1 MNMLKKTA
9 KCLVTGHRGYIGSR
23 LFKKLQELGHEAVG
37 IDLKD
42 GNDINSLQGLQADRD
57 GNFRPYWANF
67 EPEYIFHLACI
78 PRVGYSIEHPV
89 RTMKNNVLATS
100 NVLNFAR
107 KNNVKRVIY
116 SSSSSIH
123 GDGKGPKS
131 PYALQK
137 STSEV
142 ECKLYSDLYGLD
154 TISLRYFNVYSSD
167 QPADGA
173 YATAV
178 SNWMKYI
185 KEDKVPFITGDGE
198 QRRDMLHVDDA
209 ISANI
214 FAMQYSK
221 RFDNQYY
228 DVGTG
233 ENVSLNE
240 VRQIVQEYF
249 TDINF
254 MYTPQRLGDAKNTLA
269 DTSPLRELGWQTK
282 TNIKHGLNICFSSLK
297 KELENV

>member
-1 MNMLKKTA
+1 MV

-23 LFKKLQELGHEAVG
+23 LFKKLKQLGHEVVG
-37 IDLKD
+37 IDLKN

-57 GNFRPYWANF
+57 GNFHPYWVNF

-78 PRVGYSIEHPV
+78 PRVGYSIENPV
-89 RTMKNNVLATS
+89 QTMKNNVLATS

-137 STSEV
+137 LTSEI
-142 ECKLYSDLYGLD
+142 ECKLYSNLYGLD
-154 TISLRYFNVYSSD
+154 TVSLRYFNVYSFD

-209 ISANI
+209 VSANI

-221 RFDNQYY
+221 SFDNQYY

-233 ENVSLNE
+233 ENISLNE
-240 VRQIVQEYF
+240 VKKIVKEYF
-249 TDINF
+249 PNIDF
-254 MYTPQRLGDAKNTLA
+254 MYTPRRLGDAKNTLA
-269 DTSPLRELGWQTK
+269 NISLLKSLGWQVE
-282 TNIKHGLNICFSSLK
+282 TNIKHGLNECFSSLR
-297 KELENV
+297 KELKNV